1 LTDAERPADAHAAA
15 EATAGDGNAVA
26 EAAGGD
32 GNAASPR
39 LTTSKTALPDVLHP
53 RHLAVRVVEI
63 AGLIA
68 LVVLA
73 IGALP
78 GLDEVRARL
87 QNADSGWV
95 VVLVACEV
103 GSCLGYML
111 VFRSTFCS
119 NMSWRL
125 SYDISMAELAANSLL
140 PAGGA
145 GGLALGVWA
154 LRQAGMPSGHI
165 ARRTV
170 AFFVVTSAANFLTL
184 VIVGVGVFVDI
195 LPGSGSWGL
204 TIVPALITAL
214 GALLVGISPRLLRAL
229 ERRSARLEREGWRRR
244 VFRALRSML
253 TAGADGVDQ
262 AILLLRGHRI
272 GAVIGSLA
280 YMAFDIAALG
290 FAFAAVGTVP
300 VFGTL
305 ILGYLIG
312 QLGNLIPLP
321 GGVGGTE
328 GALIGVFALYGVSL
342 TEATAAVLLYRL
354 FELIIPALLGAPA
367 FVLLRRKLMRAEQ
380 PALLCEPLALDV
392 VELPSRT

>member
-1 LTDAERPADAHAAA
+1 MPLHSQRRAVTEDQRPADAGS
-15 EATAGDGNAVA
+15 AGEV
-26 EAAGGD
+26 AGGSGD
-32 GNAASPR
+32 ALATG
-39 LTTSKTALPDVLHP
+39 LTTPRGALPDTLHP
-53 RHLAVRVVEI
+53 RHLAIRVVEI
-63 AGLIA
+63 GGLIA

-73 IGALP
+73 LGALP

-87 QNADSGWV
+87 QQADITWI
-95 VVLVACEV
+95 VVLAVCEV
-103 GSCLGYML
+103 ASCLGYML
-111 VFRSTFCS
+111 AFRSTFCR

-154 LRQAGMPSGHI
+154 LRQAGMPAGHI

-170 AFFVVTSAANFLTL
+170 AFFIVTSAANFFTL
-184 VIVGVGVFVDI
+184 VLVGLGVFVGI
-195 LPGSGSWGL
+195 LPGTASWVL
-204 TIVPALITAL
+204 TLVPALITAF
-214 GALLVGISPRLLRAL
+214 GAFLVGVSPRLLRAL
-229 ERRSARLEREGWRRR
+229 ERRSAEIEREGWRGR
-244 VFRALRSML
+244 VFRVLRSLL

-262 AILLLRGHRI
+262 AILLLRGHSI

-290 FAFAAVGTVP
+290 FAYAAVGTVP

-305 ILGYLIG
+305 VLAYLIG

-328 GALIGVFALYGVSL
+328 GALIGVFALYGVNL

-354 FELIIPALLGAPA
+354 FQLIIPAVLGAPA
-367 FVLLRRKLMRAEQ
+367 FVLLRRKLMHAEQ
-380 PALLCEPLALDV
+380 LALVCEPLSLDA
-392 VELPSRT
+392 VELPSRM

>member
-1 LTDAERPADAHAAA
+1 LPLHSHQPDLTDAAPPADTHSVDGSPD
-15 EATAGDGNAVA
+15 GDAVA
-26 EAAGGD
+26 VA
-32 GNAASPR
+32 
-39 LTTSKTALPDVLHP
+39 LTAPKGVLPDALHP
-53 RHLAVRVVEI
+53 RHLVVRVAEI
-63 AGLIA
+63 TALIA

-73 IGALP
+73 ISALP
-78 GLDEVRARL
+78 GLDEVKARL
-87 QNADSGWV
+87 QNADTTWIV
-95 VVLVACEV
+95 ALAACEV
-103 GSCLGYML
+103 ASCLGYML

-154 LRQAGMPSGHI
+154 LRQAGMPAGHI

-170 AFFVVTSAANFLTL
+170 AFFIVTSAANFFVLI
-184 VIVGVGVFVDI
+184 IVGLGVFLGI
-195 LPGSGSWGL
+195 LPGTGSWLL
-204 TIVPALITAL
+204 TLVPALITAL
-214 GALLVGISPRLLRAL
+214 GAFLIGISPRLLRAL
-229 ERRSARLEREGWRRR
+229 QRRTEVEREGWRGR
-244 VFRALRSML
+244 VVRALRSAL
-253 TAGADGVDQ
+253 VAGADGVDQ

-300 VFGTL
+300 LFGTL
-305 ILGYLIG
+305 VLGYLIG

-328 GALIGVFALYGVSL
+328 GALIGVFVLYGVSL

-354 FELIIPALLGAPA
+354 FQLLIPAALGAPA
-367 FVLLRRKLMRAEQ
+367 FVLLRRKLMHADQ
-380 PALLCEPLALDV
+380 PALFCEPLALEV
-392 VELPSRT
+392 VELPTRP